1 MARTPDEVIKVI
13 IGEQAVQL
21 AVLTSQLET
30 ANEKIATLEK
40 EANVSPK
47 Q

>member
-1 MARTPDEVIKVI
+1 MARTPDEVVKQI

-30 ANEKIATLEK
+30 ANEKIAQLEK
-40 EANVSPK
+40 DTNVSPK